1 MRMLT
6 RVGHRSAAPSAGAGK
21 PIKSLHWLYRRP
33 LQLWHTL
40 LMVFVFGGVQS
51 TQAQTAALFIG
62 IRPVLA
68 ATTFTQGVNLIW
80 TLIIIIAFIIGG
92 VVALNGWLEKQR
104 GEDGNKK
111 LIAGIGAPLSLL
123 AAKGIFNAM
132 FPNVGVGNVQ
142 DQAMTTFD
150 SGG

>member
-1 MRMLT
+1 MLT
-6 RVGHRSAAPSAGAGK
+6 TVADSSAALPSAGAGN
-21 PIKSLHWLYRRP
+21 SLHWLYRRP

-62 IRPVLA
+62 FRPVLA
-68 ATTFTQGVNLIW
+68 ATSFSQGVNLIW
-80 TLIIIIAFIIGG
+80 TLIIVIAFIIGG
-92 VVALNGWLEKQR
+92 IVALNGWLEKQR

-150 SGG
+150 SGGQ

>member
-1 MRMLT
+1 MRTKGTDSL
-6 RVGHRSAAPSAGAGK
+6 APPSTGARKALGALAHK
-21 PIKSLHWLYRRP
+21 P

-40 LMVFVFGGVQS
+40 LLVFVFGGVQS

-62 IRPVLA
+62 FRPVLA

-80 TLIIIIAFIIGG
+80 TLIIIIAFIIGAI
-92 VVALNGWLEKQR
+92 VALNGWLEKQR

-132 FPNVGVGNVQ
+132 FPNAGVGNIQ
-142 DQAMTTFD
+142 DQAMSSFD
-150 SGG
+150 GTG

>member
-1 MRMLT
+1 MLT
-6 RVGHRSAAPSAGAGK
+6 TVAHSAAAPARGGAGK
-21 PIKSLHWLYRRP
+21 SFHWLYRRP
-33 LQLWHTL
+33 LQLWHTI

-62 IRPVLA
+62 SRPVLA
-68 ATTFTQGVNLIW
+68 ATSFTQGVNLIW
-80 TLIIIIAFIIGG
+80 TLIIVIAFIIGAI
-92 VVALNGWLEKQR
+92 VALNGWLEKQR

-123 AAKGIFNAM
+123 AARGIFNAM

>member
-1 MRMLT
+1 MRKKATDSLA
-6 RVGHRSAAPSAGAGK
+6 SPSTGARKALGALARK
-21 PIKSLHWLYRRP
+21 P

-40 LMVFVFGGVQS
+40 LLVFVFGGVQS
-51 TQAQTAALFIG
+51 TQAQTVALFIG
-62 IRPVLA
+62 FRPVLA

-80 TLIIIIAFIIGG
+80 TLIIIIAFIIGAI
-92 VVALNGWLEKQR
+92 VALNGWLEKQR

-132 FPNVGVGNVQ
+132 FPNAGVGNIQ
-142 DQAMTTFD
+142 DQAMSSFD
-150 SGG
+150 GTG